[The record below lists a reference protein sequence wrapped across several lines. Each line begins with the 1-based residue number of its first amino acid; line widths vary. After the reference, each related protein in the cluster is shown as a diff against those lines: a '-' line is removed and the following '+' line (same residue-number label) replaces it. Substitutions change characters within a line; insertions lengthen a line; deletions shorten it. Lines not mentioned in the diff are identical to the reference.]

1 MERRQSRCRRRAEV
15 ARTFVAFA
23 KMGQFARNLSRAR
36 SQPYVRGI
44 VATHSGRGLQPNV
57 PRKLSCIVMPLL

>member
-23 KMGQFARNLSRAR
+23 KMGAPEISCALA
-36 SQPYVRGI
+36 YVRGMQRI
-44 VATHSGRGLQPNV
+44 LAEGCNRMCHAS
-57 PRKLSCIVMPLL
+57 

>member
-23 KMGQFARNLSRAR
+23 KMGAPEISCALA
-36 SQPYVRGI
+36 YVRGI
-44 VATHSGRGLQPNV
+44 VATHPGRGLQPNV

>member
-23 KMGQFARNLSRAR
+23 KMGAPTCALA
-36 SQPYVRGI
+36 YVRGMQRI
-44 VATHSGRGLQPNV
+44 LAEGCNRMCHAS
-57 PRKLSCIVMPLL
+57 